1 MIIFYIHR
9 AILTQSNPKKGLIEK
24 KLANYK
30 LWTNSN
36 RNFESDLKKR
46 MSNTGVCIF
55 DWANFYSG
63 NRHAGE
69 IATFAL
75 DLLHH
80 CGEFKMKHLPN
91 IPLRL
96 RIGIHS
102 GACVS
107 GVVGLKMPR
116 YCLFGDTVNTASR
129 MESTSYGKLL
139 GLKAFVSG
147 PRGANV
153 VFVFVFVCSISNTC
167 EWKYGWDF
175 GGDRWIWAWV
185 QRNHAINCKRS
196 LLNTLYAIIRNNTGF
211 TTFGKTSIYLHRCLF
226 ILHEINI
233 FLFISKF
240 FVFKNMFLNRK

>member
-1 MIIFYIHR
+1 MHFPIYSKPYI
-9 AILTQSNPKKGLIEK
+9 TLIVKK

-55 DWANFYSG
+55 DWANFYLG

-147 PRGANV
+147 ARGNNV

-196 LLNTLYAIIRNNTGF
+196 LLNTLHAIILVLPHVVKPLFSLRKDLLLRN
-211 TTFGKTSIYLHRCLF
+211 
-226 ILHEINI
+226 
-233 FLFISKF
+233 
-240 FVFKNMFLNRK
+240 